1 MVVQPPTEEGQ
12 AGESAIQGQPWTHGK
27 FDSSL
32 VTQEPVLTGTLPK
45 SKNRSRGRR
54 INPAQNIFF
63 LNIKNDFFIKKKV
76 LSQKVKQNQPTK
88 QPP

>member
-32 VTQEPVLTGTLPK
+32 VTQEPVLTGT
-45 SKNRSRGRR
+45 R
-54 INPAQNIFF
+54 IG
-63 LNIKNDFFIKKKV
+63 V
-76 LSQKVKQNQPTK
+76 EEGE
-88 QPP
+88 